1 MNDKQ
6 KSIRE
11 QKMKAQ
17 RNLMIVWVISFCLM
31 PVICWND
38 WQRIFQV
45 GTVAFAI
52 CAASYVI
59 FAVGFFLFFLFI
71 YKKIA
76 KENET
81 LPEK

>member
-1 MNDKQ
+1 MDDKQ

-17 RNLMIVWVISFCLM
+17 RNLMIVWVISFCVM
-31 PVICWND
+31 PIICWND

-45 GTVAFAI
+45 GTTAFAI

-59 FAVGFFLFFLFI
+59 IAVGFFLFFLRK

-76 KENET
+76 KENEIP
-81 LPEK
+81 PEK